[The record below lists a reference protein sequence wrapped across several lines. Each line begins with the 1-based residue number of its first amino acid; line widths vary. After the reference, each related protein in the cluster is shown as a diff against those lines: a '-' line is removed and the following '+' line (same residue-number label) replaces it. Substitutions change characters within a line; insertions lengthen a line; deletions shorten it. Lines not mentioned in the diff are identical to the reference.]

1 MPGFVEGHAS
11 CTLFDSGATHDY
23 IDSAFVAKCGIK
35 QYPAEGRVSCAGGKG
50 VPVTN
55 YVLAR
60 VQVQA
65 LSETVEMYVADMPS
79 PNVHVIL
86 GQTWLKKH
94 KGVISY
100 AENCV
105 MFWQGNR
112 RAKLKC
118 VCGDPALPP
127 PPSLPYGSRNFVEFQ
142 ADVKKGCRYFVVNVM
157 AHEEEEGGAVSAP
170 DCGKPFKAVFH
181 PVVEEYPDVFAD
193 LPAGLPPDRGVG
205 HSINTGNSPPVSR
218 NMYRLSPKE
227 KAEVERQLKEL
238 VDTGFVQP
246 SHSAWGAPVI
256 FVAKKSGELRMC
268 VDYRALNAVT

>member
-1 MPGFVEGHAS
+1 MSGIEQLTMSMPGFVEGHAS

-23 IDSAFVAKCGIK
+23 IDSAFVAKYGIK
-35 QYPAEGRVSCAGGKG
+35 QYPAEGRVSCAGGKS

-55 YVLAR
+55 CVLAR
-60 VQVQA
+60 GQVQA
-65 LSETVEMYVADMPS
+65 LSETVKMYVVDMPS

-94 KGVISY
+94 KGV
-100 AENCV
+100 V
-105 MFWQGNR
+105 FWQGNM

-127 PPSLPYGSRNFVEFQ
+127 PPSWPSGSMNFVEFQ
-142 ADVKKGCRYFVVNVM
+142 ADVKMGCQYFVMNVM
-157 AHEEEEGGAVSAP
+157 AHEEEEEGAVSAP

-238 VDTGFVQP
+238 VDKGFVQP
-246 SHSAWGAPVI
+246 SRSAWP
-256 FVAKKSGELRMC
+256 L
-268 VDYRALNAVT
+268 